1 MEAIRCKDCG
11 DVRWSFF
18 GRATREPGRCSL
30 CGGEMTAERRMPHLE
45 PIQLAAERRGEGP
58 HAPAPTGAERR

>member
-1 MEAIRCKDCG
+1 MEAIRCNDCG

-30 CGGEMTAERRMPHLE
+30 CGGEMVTERRMPHHE
-45 PIQLAAERRGEGP
+45 PFELAKERRDEAHRAGV
-58 HAPAPTGAERR
+58 PTGTAGP